1 MDVYLR
7 KIFDKNMLN
16 RRILRIKAFKV
27 LYSSVLAG
35 NMSLSQAES
44 QLEISCEATRDLYI
58 YMLGIISPLTKI
70 AKDRIEAAKAKFNPT
85 EEEKN
90 PNMKFAE
97 NALAVLID
105 SDQDFQKVFK
115 KKKFDWSQYDLLLKK
130 VMTSVASKEY
140 FAEYMASPE
149 RSLAEDCKLFTR
161 IYEEEFED
169 CVELEKLLEDKS
181 LYWNDDLAYSLT
193 WCCKTLKNLAKGE
206 SWSLI
211 PLYQS
216 EMLKGDGVES
226 DKFFVR
232 KLLQASFAGYEKYSA
247 MVAESVTGWEKERLF
262 STDVVLISMGLAE
275 AVSFPTIPVKVTM
288 NEYVEISKFY
298 GTPKSRSFVNGL
310 LDKLVQQ
317 LANEGQINKDGKGL
331 L

>member
-1 MDVYLR
+1 
-7 KIFDKNMLN
+7 MLN

-35 NMSLSQAES
+35 NMSLAEAEA
-44 QLEISCEATRDLYI
+44 QLELSCEATRDLYI
-58 YMLGIISPLTKI
+58 YMLGIVSPLTKI
-70 AKDRIEAAKAKFNPT
+70 AQERIEAGKSKFNPT
-85 EEEKN
+85 EEERN

-97 NALAVLID
+97 NALAKFLDEDV
-105 SDQDFQKVFK
+105 DFQKVFK
-115 KKKFDWSQYDLLLKK
+115 KKKFEWMQYDLFLKK

-140 FAEYMASPE
+140 YAEYMASNDK
-149 RSLAEDCKLFTR
+149 SLAEDCKLFTR
-161 IYEEEFED
+161 IFEEEFVDSE
-169 CVELEKLLEDKS
+169 ELEKILEDKS

-193 WCCKTLKNLAKGE
+193 WCCKTLKNIAKGE
-206 SWSLI
+206 NWSLI

-216 EMLKGDGVES
+216 EMLKGEGVES
-226 DKFFVR
+226 DKLFVR
-232 KLLQASFAGYEKYSA
+232 RLLKASFAGYERYSA
-247 MVAESVTGWEKERLF
+247 MVAEAVSGWEKERLF
-262 STDVVLISMGLAE
+262 STDVVLVVMGLAE
-275 AVSFPTIPVKVTM
+275 AASFPTIPVKVTM

-317 LANEGQINKDGKGL
+317 LANDGQINKEGKGL

>member
-140 FAEYMASPE
+140 FAEYMALPE

-317 LANEGQINKDGKGL
+317 LANEGQINKEGKGL

>member
-1 MDVYLR
+1 
-7 KIFDKNMLN
+7 MLN

-70 AKDRIEAAKAKFNPT
+70 ARERIEAAKSKFNPT
-85 EEEKN
+85 EEERN

-97 NALAVLID
+97 NALAALLD
-105 SDQDFQKVFK
+105 SDQDFQKIFK

-140 FAEYMASPE
+140 FAEYMASSE

-161 IYEEEFED
+161 IFEEEFED

-206 SWSLI
+206 NWSLI

-226 DKFFVR
+226 DKFFVK

-247 MVAESVTGWEKERLF
+247 MVADAVTGWEKERLF
-262 STDVVLISMGLAE
+262 STDVVLIAMGLAE
-275 AVSFPTIPVKVTM
+275 AVTFPTIPVKVTM

-317 LANEGQINKDGKGL
+317 LANEGQINKEGKGL

>member
-1 MDVYLR
+1 
-7 KIFDKNMLN
+7 MLN

-27 LYSSVLAG
+27 LYSSVLSG
-35 NMSLSQAES
+35 NMSLSQAEA
-44 QLEISCEATRDLYI
+44 QLELSCEAARDLYV
-58 YMLGIISPLTKI
+58 YMLGIVSPLTRI
-70 AKDRIEAAKAKFNPT
+70 AQDRIEAGLSKFNPT

-90 PNMKFAE
+90 PNRKFAE
-97 NALAVLID
+97 NSLAVLLD
-105 SDQDFQKVFK
+105 ADEDFQKVFK
-115 KKKFDWSQYDLLLKK
+115 KKKFDWSQYDLFLKK

-140 FAEYMASPE
+140 YAEYMASPA
-149 RSLAEDCKLFTR
+149 RSLAEDCKLFTK
-161 IYEEEFED
+161 IFEEEFVDSE
-169 CVELEKLLEDKS
+169 ELEKILEDKS

-216 EMLKGDGVES
+216 ELLKGEGVES
-226 DKFFVR
+226 DKYFVR
-232 KLLQASFAGYEKYSA
+232 KLLQASFASYEKYSS

-262 STDVVLISMGLAE
+262 STDVVLIVMGLAE
-275 AVSFPTIPVKVTM
+275 AVTFPTIPVKVTM

-310 LDKLVQQ
+310 LDNLIQQ
-317 LANEGQINKDGKGL
+317 LANDGQINKEGKGL

>member
-1 MDVYLR
+1 
-7 KIFDKNMLN
+7 MLN

-27 LYSSVLAG
+27 LYSSVLSD
-35 NMSLSQAES
+35 NMSLSQAET
-44 QLEISCEATRDLYI
+44 QLELSCESTRDLYV
-58 YMLGIISPLTKI
+58 YMLGIVSPLTKI
-70 AKDRIEAAKAKFNPT
+70 ARERIEAARAKFNPT

-97 NALAVLID
+97 NALAALLD
-105 SDQDFQKVFK
+105 ADEDFQKVFK

-130 VMTSVASKEY
+130 VMTSVASKDY
-140 FAEYMASPE
+140 YAEYMASSQ
-149 RSLAEDCKLFTR
+149 RSLAEDCKLFIR
-161 IYEEEFED
+161 IFEEEFVDSE
-169 CVELEKLLEDKS
+169 ELEKILEDKS

-216 EMLKGDGVES
+216 EMLKGEGVES
-226 DKFFVR
+226 DKYFVK

-262 STDVVLISMGLAE
+262 STDVVLIVMGLAE

-310 LDKLVQQ
+310 LDKLLQQ
-317 LANEGQINKDGKGL
+317 LVNEGKVSKEGKGL

>member
-1 MDVYLR
+1 
-7 KIFDKNMLN
+7 MLN

-27 LYSSVLAG
+27 LYSSILSG
-35 NMSLSQAES
+35 NVTLSQAES
-44 QLEISCEATRDLYI
+44 QLEVSCEATRDLYI
-58 YMLGIISPLTKI
+58 YMLGIVSPLTKI
-70 AKDRIEAAKAKFNPT
+70 AQERIESLKSKFNPT
-85 EEEKN
+85 EEERN

-97 NALAVLID
+97 NALARLLD
-105 SDQDFQKVFK
+105 NDEEFQKVFK

-130 VMTSVASKEY
+130 IMTSVASKDY
-140 FAEYMASPE
+140 YAEYMASPE
-149 RSLAEDCKLFTR
+149 RSLAEDCRLFTR
-161 IYEEEFED
+161 IFEEEFVDSE
-169 CVELEKLLEDKS
+169 ELETLLEEKS

-193 WCCKTLKNLAKGE
+193 WCCKTFRSFAAGE
-206 SWSLI
+206 SWSLL

-216 EMLKGDGVES
+216 EMLKGEGVES

-262 STDVVLISMGLAE
+262 STDVVLIVMGLAE
-275 AVSFPTIPVKVTM
+275 AVTFPTIPLKVSI

-310 LDKLVQQ
+310 LDRLAQSLV
-317 LANEGQINKDGKGL
+317 NEGVIRKEGKGL